1 MQDYK
6 CCEITIDRDIAAFW
20 VTVAIILT
28 TAKITFIPVISWWWN
43 VLALMMPLLIAVGV
57 TVLMAIDVVVRWACR
72 QMCAQFQSRVR
83 QWKSFR
89 QHRHTDEDTSSR

>member
-6 CCEITIDRDIAAFW
+6 CCEITIDKDIASFW
-20 VTVAIILT
+20 VTIAIILAT
-28 TAKITFIPVISWWWN
+28 IKLAFVPAISWWWVTL
-43 VLALMMPLLIAVGV
+43 VLLMPLLIAVGV

-83 QWKSFR
+83 R
-89 QHRHTDEDTSSR
+89 